1 MDVGDVINGWRIV
14 EDAGAGRSGHVFIV
28 CREGDPDSLF
38 ALKMQRTDRPDV
50 APDANAREAALL
62 RTGMKKSPRVMP
74 ELVEVGEWRGVPFFV
89 MERIEGI
96 EYPIPARRYRQFCV
110 EAFTALA
117 ELHSW
122 LVHCDIAPC
131 HLGRKGGGI
140 AFIDFDAALPHAE
153 AARGGRCVGTDP
165 YIAPEVASAGR
176 LSEQSDMYALAMVL
190 MEHCPKRQRDCFDPV
205 LRECLRPAPADR
217 PRCALDMAT
226 RLRTC
231 KPPHHRFR
239 AIVKYTALAFAS
251 AVFIYGIVMFRSFMT
266 RRSDIRKCCA
276 DPIAAKAELD
286 IADAYCAHGDM
297 TNAVRHLRAAAFL
310 GSEEATNRLKA
321 LRLSSR

>member
-1 MDVGDVINGWRIV
+1 MAR
-14 EDAGAGRSGHVFIV
+14 RSV
-28 CREGDPDSLF
+28 L
-38 ALKMQRTDRPDV
+38 
-50 APDANAREAALL
+50 
-62 RTGMKKSPRVMP
+62 
-74 ELVEVGEWRGVPFFV
+74 PFFV

-96 EYPIPARRYRQFCV
+96 DFPIPARRYRKFCV

-176 LSEQSDMYALAMVL
+176 LSEQSDMYSLAMVL
-190 MEHCPKRQRDCFDPV
+190 MEHCPKRQLDCFDPV

-217 PRCALDMAT
+217 PRSALDMAT

-251 AVFIYGIVMFRSFMT
+251 AVFVYGIVMFGSYHT
-266 RRSDIRKCCA
+266 RRERSQRLYPGEITA
-276 DPIAAKAELD
+276 G
-286 IADAYCAHGDM
+286 AHYRSGCILLERGDV
-297 TNAVRHLRAAAFL
+297 TNAVMHLNDAARL
-310 GSEEATNRLKA
+310 GNAKA
-321 LRLSSR
+321 KEMLRRLRLAP

>member
-28 CREGDPDSLF
+28 CREDDPDGLF

-62 RTGMKKSPRVMP
+62 RMGMKKSPRVMP

-96 EYPIPARRYRQFCV
+96 DFPIPARRYRQFCV

-217 PRCALDMAT
+217 PRSALDMAT

-239 AIVKYTALAFAS
+239 AIVKYTALAVAS

-321 LRLSSR
+321 LRLRSR

>member
-1 MDVGDVINGWRIV
+1 M
-14 EDAGAGRSGHVFIV
+14 FIV
-28 CREGDPDSLF
+28 CREGDPDRLF

-62 RTGMKKSPRVMP
+62 LAGMKKSPRVMP
-74 ELVEVGEWRGVPFFV
+74 ALVEVGEWRGVPFFV

-96 EYPIPARRYRQFCV
+96 DYPIPARHYRRFCV

-190 MEHCPKRQRDCFDPV
+190 LEHCPKGQRDCFDPV

-217 PRCALDMAT
+217 PRSALDMAT

-251 AVFIYGIVMFRSFMT
+251 AVFIMTISRQLKRFDVWRRIPGTIRSNAHCYGGRVLLER
-266 RRSDIRKCCA
+266 
-276 DPIAAKAELD
+276 
-286 IADAYCAHGDM
+286 GDV
-297 TNAVRHLRAAAFL
+297 TNAVKHLRPVAKSAAE
-310 GSEEATNRLKA
+310 GTDEAPQFGATGFVQV
-321 LRLSSR
+321 

>member
-1 MDVGDVINGWRIV
+1 
-14 EDAGAGRSGHVFIV
+14 
-28 CREGDPDSLF
+28 
-38 ALKMQRTDRPDV
+38 
-50 APDANAREAALL
+50 
-62 RTGMKKSPRVMP
+62 
-74 ELVEVGEWRGVPFFV
+74 

-96 EYPIPARRYRQFCV
+96 DFPIPARRYRQFCV

-176 LSEQSDMYALAMVL
+176 LSEQADMYALAMVL
-190 MEHCPKRQRDCFDPV
+190 LEHCPKKQRDCFDPV

-217 PRCALDMAT
+217 PRSALDMAT

-239 AIVKYTALAFAS
+239 AIVKWTALAFAS
-251 AVFIYGIVMFRSFMT
+251 AVFIMTISRQLKRFDVWRRIPSTIRSNAHCYGGRVLLER
-266 RRSDIRKCCA
+266 
-276 DPIAAKAELD
+276 
-286 IADAYCAHGDM
+286 GDV
-297 TNAVRHLRAAAFL
+297 TNAVKHLRAAAFL
-310 GSEEATNRLKA
+310 GSEEAKEKLIR
-321 LRLSSR
+321 LRLAP

>member
-1 MDVGDVINGWRIV
+1 
-14 EDAGAGRSGHVFIV
+14 
-28 CREGDPDSLF
+28 
-38 ALKMQRTDRPDV
+38 
-50 APDANAREAALL
+50 
-62 RTGMKKSPRVMP
+62 MKKSPRVMP
-74 ELVEVGEWRGVPFFV
+74 ALIEVGEWRGVPFFV
-89 MERIEGI
+89 MERIEEI
-96 EYPIPARRYRQFCV
+96 DYPIPARRYRQFCV

-140 AFIDFDAALPHAE
+140 AFVDFDASLPHAE

-176 LSEQSDMYALAMVL
+176 LSEQSDMYSLAMVL
-190 MEHCPKRQRDCFDPV
+190 LEHCPKRQRDCFDPV

-217 PRCALDMAT
+217 PRSALDMAT

-310 GSEEATNRLKA
+310 GSGRGGDEGLARTRGGYLHKTRRNRGKNEVRLGDWSIGLFRTGCVGDKTPNRIEEYDRMKLKNTTE
-321 LRLSSR
+321 

>member
-1 MDVGDVINGWRIV
+1 MDIGDVINGWRIV
-14 EDAGAGRSGHVFIV
+14 EDVGAGRSGHVFIV
-28 CREGDPDSLF
+28 CREDDPDGLF

-62 RTGMKKSPRVMP
+62 RAGMKKSPRVMP
-74 ELVEVGEWRGVPFFV
+74 ALVEVGEWRGVPFFV

-96 EYPIPARRYRQFCV
+96 DYPIPARRYRRFCV

-140 AFIDFDAALPHAE
+140 AFVDFDASLPHAE

-176 LSEQSDMYALAMVL
+176 LSEQSDMYSLAMVL
-190 MEHCPKRQRDCFDPV
+190 AERCPPGLRDCFDPV

-217 PRCALDMAT
+217 PRSALDMAT

-239 AIVKYTALAFAS
+239 AIVKWTALAFAS
-251 AVFIYGIVMFRSFMT
+251 AVFVYGIVMFGSFMA

-321 LRLSSR
+321 LRLRSR

>member
-1 MDVGDVINGWRIV
+1 MEIGDVICGWRIV

-28 CREGDPDSLF
+28 CREGAPDRLF

-62 RTGMKKSPRVMP
+62 RAGMKKSPRVMP

-96 EYPIPARRYRQFCV
+96 DFPIPARRYRQFCV

-140 AFIDFDAALPHAE
+140 AFIDFDASLPHAE
-153 AARGGRCVGTDP
+153 AASGGRCVGTDP

-176 LSEQSDMYALAMVL
+176 LSEQSDMYSLAMVL
-190 MEHCPKRQRDCFDPV
+190 LEHCPKRQRDCFDPV

-217 PRCALDMAT
+217 PRSALDMAT

-251 AVFIYGIVMFRSFMT
+251 AVFIYGIVMFGSFMA

-286 IADAYCAHGDM
+286 TADAYCAHGDM

-321 LRLSSR
+321 LRLRSR

>member
-1 MDVGDVINGWRIV
+1 
-14 EDAGAGRSGHVFIV
+14 
-28 CREGDPDSLF
+28 
-38 ALKMQRTDRPDV
+38 
-50 APDANAREAALL
+50 
-62 RTGMKKSPRVMP
+62 MKKSPRVTP
-74 ELVEVGEWRGVPFFV
+74 KLVEVGEWRGVPFFV

-96 EYPIPARRYRQFCV
+96 DFPIPARRYRRFCV

-140 AFIDFDAALPHAE
+140 AFVDFDAALPHAE

-176 LSEQSDMYALAMVL
+176 LSEQADMYALAMVL
-190 MEHCPKRQRDCFDPV
+190 MEHCPKKQRDCFDPV

-217 PRCALDMAT
+217 PRSALDMAT

-239 AIVKYTALAFAS
+239 AIVKYTALAVAS
-251 AVFIYGIVMFRSFMT
+251 AVFVYGIVMVGSYHT
-266 RRSDIRKCCA
+266 RRESSKRLYPGEITA
-276 DPIAAKAELD
+276 G
-286 IADAYCAHGDM
+286 AHYRSGCILLERGDV
-297 TNAVRHLRAAAFL
+297 TNAVMHLNDAARL
-310 GSEEATNRLKA
+310 GNAKA
-321 LRLSSR
+321 KEMLRCLRLAP

>member
-1 MDVGDVINGWRIV
+1 MDVGDVICGWRIV

-28 CREGDPDSLF
+28 CREDDPDRLF
-38 ALKMQRTDRPDV
+38 ALKMLRTDRPDV

-62 RTGMKKSPRVMP
+62 RAGMKKSPRVMP

-96 EYPIPARRYRQFCV
+96 DFPIPTRRYRQFCV
-110 EAFTALA
+110 DAFTALA

-190 MEHCPKRQRDCFDPV
+190 LEHCPKKQRDCFDPV

-217 PRCALDMAT
+217 PRSALDMAT

-251 AVFIYGIVMFRSFMT
+251 AVFVYGIVMFWSYHT
-266 RRSDIRKCCA
+266 RRESSKRLYPGEITA
-276 DPIAAKAELD
+276 G
-286 IADAYCAHGDM
+286 AHYRSGCILLERGEV
-297 TNAVRHLRAAAFL
+297 TNAVMHLNDAARL
-310 GSEEATNRLKA
+310 GNAKA
-321 LRLSSR
+321 KEMLRRLRLAP

>member
-1 MDVGDVINGWRIV
+1 MDIGDVINGWRIV

-28 CREGDPDSLF
+28 CREGDPDRLF

-62 RTGMKKSPRVMP
+62 RAGMKKSPRVMP
-74 ELVEVGEWRGVPFFV
+74 ALVEVGEWRGVPFFV
-89 MERIEGI
+89 MERIEVI
-96 EYPIPARRYRQFCV
+96 DFPVPARRYRRFCV

-217 PRCALDMAT
+217 PRSALDMAT

-239 AIVKYTALAFAS
+239 AIVKWTALAFAS
-251 AVFIYGIVMFRSFMT
+251 AVFYTFFI
-266 RRSDIRKCCA
+266 
-276 DPIAAKAELD
+276 
-286 IADAYCAHGDM
+286 HGLESCD
-297 TNAVRHLRAAAFL
+297 AFL
-310 GSEEATNRLKA
+310 I
-321 LRLSSR
+321 

>member
-1 MDVGDVINGWRIV
+1 MDVGDVISGWRIV

-28 CREGDPDSLF
+28 CREGDPDRLF
-38 ALKMQRTDRPDV
+38 ALKMQQTDRPDV

-62 RTGMKKSPRVMP
+62 LAGMKKSPCVMP
-74 ELVEVGEWRGVPFFV
+74 ALVETGEWRGVPFFV

-96 EYPIPARRYRQFCV
+96 DFPVPARRYRQFCV

-140 AFIDFDAALPHAE
+140 AFVDFDASLPHAE

-165 YIAPEVASAGR
+165 YIAPEVAIAGR
-176 LSEQSDMYALAMVL
+176 LSEQSDMYSLAMVL
-190 MEHCPKRQRDCFDPV
+190 LEHCPKKQRDCFDPV

-217 PRCALDMAT
+217 PRSALDMAT

-239 AIVKYTALAFAS
+239 AIVKWTALAFAS
-251 AVFIYGIVMFRSFMT
+251 AVFIYGVIMFWSYVTRWERSQKLSPGEISAGSQY
-266 RRSDIRKCCA
+266 RSGCILL
-276 DPIAAKAELD
+276 ES
-286 IADAYCAHGDM
+286 GDM
-297 TNAVRHLRAAAFL
+297 TNAVRHLRAAAYL
-310 GSEEATNRLKA
+310 GNAKA
-321 LRLSSR
+321 KEKLRCLRLAP

>member
-28 CREGDPDSLF
+28 CREGDPDRLF

-62 RTGMKKSPRVMP
+62 RAGMKKSPRVMP

-89 MERIEGI
+89 MERIECVDF
-96 EYPIPARRYRQFCV
+96 PVPARRYRRFCV
-110 EAFTALA
+110 EAFAALA

-140 AFIDFDAALPHAE
+140 AFVDFDAALPHAE

-217 PRCALDMAT
+217 PRSALDMAT

-251 AVFIYGIVMFRSFMT
+251 AVFIYGIVMFWSFMA

-286 IADAYCAHGDM
+286 TADAYCAHGDM

-321 LRLSSR
+321 LRLRSR

>member
-1 MDVGDVINGWRIV
+1 MDVGDVICGWRIV
-14 EDAGAGRSGHVFIV
+14 DDAGAGRSGHVFIV
-28 CREGDPDSLF
+28 CREGDPDRLF

-62 RTGMKKSPRVMP
+62 RAGMKKSPRVMP
-74 ELVEVGEWRGVPFFV
+74 ALVEVGEWRGVPFFV

-96 EYPIPARRYRQFCV
+96 DYPIPASRYRQFCV

-190 MEHCPKRQRDCFDPV
+190 LEHCPKGQRDCFDPV

-217 PRCALDMAT
+217 PRSALDMAT

-239 AIVKYTALAFAS
+239 AIVKYTALAVAS
-251 AVFIYGIVMFRSFMT
+251 AVFIYGIVMVVSYQT
-266 RRSDIRKCCA
+266 RRES
-276 DPIAAKAELD
+276 AKRLYPGEITAG
-286 IADAYCAHGDM
+286 AHYRSGCILLERGDV
-297 TNAVRHLRAAAFL
+297 TNAVLHFNDAARLGNAKAKEMLRC
-310 GSEEATNRLKA
+310 
-321 LRLSSR
+321 LRLAP

>member
-14 EDAGAGRSGHVFIV
+14 EDVGTGRSGHVFIV
-28 CREGDPDSLF
+28 CREDDPDGLF

-62 RTGMKKSPRVMP
+62 RAGMKKSPRVMP

-89 MERIEGI
+89 MERIEEI
-96 EYPIPARRYRQFCV
+96 DYPIPARRYRRFCV

-140 AFIDFDAALPHAE
+140 AFVDFDASLPHAE

-176 LSEQSDMYALAMVL
+176 LSEQSDMYSLAMVL
-190 MEHCPKRQRDCFDPV
+190 LEHCPKRQRDCFDPV

-217 PRCALDMAT
+217 PRSALDMAT

-251 AVFIYGIVMFRSFMT
+251 AVFVYGIVMFWSFMA

-310 GSEEATNRLKA
+310 GSEEAANRLKA
-321 LRLSSR
+321 LRLRSR

>member
-1 MDVGDVINGWRIV
+1 MDIGDVINGWRIV
-14 EDAGAGRSGHVFIV
+14 EDVGAGRSGHVFIV
-28 CREGDPDSLF
+28 YREDDPDRLF
-38 ALKMQRTDRPDV
+38 ALKMQQTDRPDV

-62 RTGMKKSPRVMP
+62 LAGMKKSPRVMP
-74 ELVEVGEWRGVPFFV
+74 ELVEVGEWRGVPYFV
-89 MERIEGI
+89 MERIEEI
-96 EYPIPARRYRQFCV
+96 DFPVPARRYRQFCV

-131 HLGRKGGGI
+131 HLGCKGGGI

-190 MEHCPKRQRDCFDPV
+190 LEHCPKRQRDCFDPV

-217 PRCALDMAT
+217 PRSALDMAT

-239 AIVKYTALAFAS
+239 AIVKWTALAFAS
-251 AVFIYGIVMFRSFMT
+251 AVFIYGIVMFRSFMA

-286 IADAYCAHGDM
+286 TADAYCAHGDM

-310 GSEEATNRLKA
+310 GSEEAANRLKA
-321 LRLSSR
+321 LRLRSR

>member
-1 MDVGDVINGWRIV
+1 MEAGDVICGWRIV
-14 EDAGAGRSGHVFIV
+14 EDAGAGRSGHVFTV
-28 CREGDPDSLF
+28 CREGDPGRLF
-38 ALKMQRTDRPDV
+38 ALKMQRADGRGAEPG
-50 APDANAREAALL
+50 ANAREAALL
-62 RTGMKKSPRVMP
+62 RAGMKKSPRVMP
-74 ELVEVGEWRGVPFFV
+74 KLVEVGEWRGVPYFV

-96 EYPIPARRYRQFCV
+96 DFPVPARRYRQFCV

-131 HLGRKGGGI
+131 HLGRKGGRI

-153 AARGGRCVGTDP
+153 AASGGRCVGTDP

-217 PRCALDMAT
+217 PRSALDMAT

-251 AVFIYGIVMFRSFMT
+251 AVFVYGIVMLGSYHT
-266 RRSDIRKCCA
+266 RRERSQRLYPGEITA
-276 DPIAAKAELD
+276 G
-286 IADAYCAHGDM
+286 AHYRSGCILLERGDV
-297 TNAVRHLRAAAFL
+297 TNAVMHLNDAARL
-310 GSEEATNRLKA
+310 GNAKAKEMLRRLWLA
-321 LRLSSR
+321 P

>member
-1 MDVGDVINGWRIV
+1 MDIGDVIKEWRIV

-28 CREGDPDSLF
+28 CREGDPDGLF

-74 ELVEVGEWRGVPFFV
+74 KLVEVGEWRGVPFFV
-89 MERIEGI
+89 MERIEEI
-96 EYPIPARRYRQFCV
+96 DYPIPARHYRRFCV

-140 AFIDFDAALPHAE
+140 AFVDFDAALPHAE

-176 LSEQSDMYALAMVL
+176 LSEQSDMYSLAMVL
-190 MEHCPKRQRDCFDPV
+190 LEHCPKRQRDCFDPV

-217 PRCALDMAT
+217 PRSALDMAT

-239 AIVKYTALAFAS
+239 AIVKWTALAFAS
-251 AVFIYGIVMFRSFMT
+251 AVFIYGIVMFGSFMA

-310 GSEEATNRLKA
+310 GSEEAANRLKA
-321 LRLSSR
+321 LRLRSR

>member
-1 MDVGDVINGWRIV
+1 MDIGDVINGWRIV

-28 CREGDPDSLF
+28 CREGDPDGLF

-62 RTGMKKSPRVMP
+62 RAGMKKSPRVMP
-74 ELVEVGEWRGVPFFV
+74 ALVEVGEWRGVPYFV

-96 EYPIPARRYRQFCV
+96 DYPIPARRYRQFCV

-140 AFIDFDAALPHAE
+140 AFVDFDAALPHAE

-176 LSEQSDMYALAMVL
+176 LSEQSDMYSLAMVL
-190 MEHCPKRQRDCFDPV
+190 
-205 LRECLRPAPADR
+205 L
-217 PRCALDMAT
+217 
-226 RLRTC
+226 
-231 KPPHHRFR
+231 
-239 AIVKYTALAFAS
+239 
-251 AVFIYGIVMFRSFMT
+251 
-266 RRSDIRKCCA
+266 
-276 DPIAAKAELD
+276 
-286 IADAYCAHGDM
+286 
-297 TNAVRHLRAAAFL
+297 
-310 GSEEATNRLKA
+310 
-321 LRLSSR
+321 